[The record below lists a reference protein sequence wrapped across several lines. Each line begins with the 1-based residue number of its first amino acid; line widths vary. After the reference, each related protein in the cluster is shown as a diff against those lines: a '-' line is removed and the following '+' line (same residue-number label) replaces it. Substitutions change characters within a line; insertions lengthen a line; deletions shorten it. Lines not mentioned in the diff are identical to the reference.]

1 MLMRSRRRF
10 CSSGHSM
17 FRTKSRFALVAGCVL
32 VAACSGQPHGTP
44 TRVIIPRGANFGQA
58 TDSLAKA
65 KLVGWPKVFRMYG
78 RLTGGDRNI
87 KPGTY
92 LLKPG
97 TPWSDIVSALNGGH
111 GLVNTITIPEGW
123 DLSQITPQLARTL
136 KVPADSVRAAM
147 RDTALLARLDIPNP
161 TLEGYVFP
169 DTYAFPLGTTARQA
183 VREMV
188 FAFERR
194 WKPDWDSS
202 LADLKIN
209 RNDLVTMASIVE
221 REARVPEERP
231 VIAAVYYNRLRRGML
246 LQADPTIQYAL
257 GHHVGRVLYKD
268 LEVASPYN
276 TYIHKG
282 LPPGPIAS
290 PGVASL
296 AAAAHPA
303 SVPYLYFVASRDG
316 HHEFRTTLQEHTTA
330 IRQVRA
336 TLPSR
341 KTKPLMLA
349 SAATNTTAGS
359 VSPSAAKPESRTASK
374 TPAKIIAGKTPAR
387 TTGKVTVKP
396 ASNLTT
402 PVSMATVKPT
412 SKSTVKPASKTTVKP
427 TSKTTVKPTPKKSI
441 KRTATTKRHVPAH
454 TVFLAR

>member
-1 MLMRSRRRF
+1 ML
-10 CSSGHSM
+10 
-17 FRTKSRFALVAGCVL
+17 RTDLRFALVAGCVL
-32 VAACSGQPHGTP
+32 VAACGGKPHGAP
-44 TRVIIPRGANFGQA
+44 TRVIIPRGASFSQA

-65 KLVGWPKVFRMYG
+65 RLVGWPKMFRLYG
-78 RLTGGDRNI
+78 RVVGGDRNI

-92 LLKPG
+92 LLKQG

-111 GLVNTITIPEGW
+111 GLVNTITIPEGYT
-123 DLSQITPQLARTL
+123 LSQITPLLARTL
-136 KVPADSVRAAM
+136 KVPADSVKAAM

-188 FAFERR
+188 YSFERR
-194 WKPDWDSS
+194 WRPEWDSS
-202 LADLKIN
+202 LTDLKIN

-231 VIAAVYYNRLRRGML
+231 VIAAVYYNRLRKGML

-268 LEVASPYN
+268 LEVKSPYN

-303 SVPYLYFVASRDG
+303 TVPYIYFVASRDG
-316 HHEFRTTLQEHTTA
+316 HHEFRVTLEQHVTA

-336 TLPSR
+336 KAPAK

-349 SAATNTTAGS
+349 SAATTKPAATAARTGTKA
-359 VSPSAAKPESRTASK
+359 VTKPAAKTTTTRTSVKSPIKSTAKSTSRT
-374 TPAKIIAGKTPAR
+374 
-387 TTGKVTVKP
+387 TTK
-396 ASNLTT
+396 A
-402 PVSMATVKPT
+402 A
-412 SKSTVKPASKTTVKP
+412 
-427 TSKTTVKPTPKKSI
+427 PKKST
-441 KRTATTKRHVPAH
+441 KTTTTKKRLA
-454 TVFLAR
+454 TRTTFLTR